1 MLTFG
6 EWFIL
11 GLLSAT
17 GILLLSSFYHWTEEL
32 KCEREYNVYDC
43 EYEWY
48 PVYDEMSPEDEEL
61 MP

>member
-1 MLTFG
+1 MDENDYGWIFFVLTLTFIG
-6 EWFIL
+6 LWAFYNKTDEWV
-11 GLLSAT
+11 
-17 GILLLSSFYHWTEEL
+17 
-32 KCEREYNVYDC
+32 CERDFNVYDC

>member
-1 MLTFG
+1 MNAGDHGWMLFAAALFWLG
-6 EWFIL
+6 ISVFNDKADEWQ
-11 GLLSAT
+11 
-17 GILLLSSFYHWTEEL
+17 
-32 KCEREYNVYDC
+32 CEKDFNVYDC